1 MSLRMLSYPANA
13 ALAQMTTAIR
23 ALRAAV
29 ISLRLTVVA
38 RNASPGAKQPRA
50 SGLPAGRHGHTPG
63 LRNKR
68 CGLIVKHADFATS
81 FPAVSGRRPPGPGA
95 CR

>member
-1 MSLRMLSYPANA
+1 MAISRSTT
-13 ALAQMTTAIR
+13 LARSPICLFSSRRR